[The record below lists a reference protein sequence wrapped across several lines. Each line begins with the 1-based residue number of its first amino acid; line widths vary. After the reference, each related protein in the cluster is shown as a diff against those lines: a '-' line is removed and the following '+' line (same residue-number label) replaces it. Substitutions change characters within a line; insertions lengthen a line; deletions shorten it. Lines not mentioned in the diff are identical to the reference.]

1 MSNEITTTEERI
13 TPTQWLD
20 SDPEALAQ
28 ALEVRKTNRALL
40 INWIRSALVEGTD
53 FGRIH
58 VVKRDK
64 CPEGARCQNPY
75 HFSKPS
81 LWKGGAEKITGMLG
95 LTVRWPNLEEEL
107 ASVKNGCE
115 VIILKCELLNQVGHT
130 ASVGVGARNVRQDA
144 SDINKSL
151 KMAKKS
157 AMIDAVLT
165 ASGLSEVFTQDISD
179 DDSIPD
185 EVRDQLDESQQA
197 ELLAVA
203 TELFGDQGQ
212 QVLESLARHRFRFS
226 DGDWKRIPAFRM
238 VDAIRS
244 LREKAESD
252 WEQQNAS

>member
-1 MSNEITTTEERI
+1 
-13 TPTQWLD
+13 
-20 SDPEALAQ
+20 
-28 ALEVRKTNRALL
+28 
-40 INWIRSALVEGTD
+40 LVEGTD
-53 FGRIH
+53 YGRIH

-64 CPEGARCQNPY
+64 CPHGARCENTY

-95 LTVRWPNLEEEL
+95 LSVRWPNLEEEV
-107 ASVKNGCE
+107 ASLKNGCE
-115 VIILKCELLNQVGHT
+115 VIILRCELINQAGAT
-130 ASVGVGARNVRQDA
+130 ASVGVGARNIRQDS
-144 SDINKSL
+144 SDINKAI

-179 DDSIPD
+179 DDVIPD
-185 EVRDQLDESQQA
+185 EVRETLDEGQQA

-203 TELFGDQGQ
+203 TELFANGE

-226 DGDWKRIPAFRM
+226 DGNWKRIPAFRM

-244 LREKAESD
+244 LREKAQAEWESSN
-252 WEQQNAS
+252 EQNQD